1 MLCVPISAKA
11 PSTTA
16 AITTRCGKM
25 TGTGATTTGSTTG
38 MIAHWLAQ
46 CFEQSRDP
54 ASFDNA

>member
-1 MLCVPISAKA
+1 MCADQREGSEHHRRDH
-11 PSTTA
+11 
-16 AITTRCGKM
+16 TRCGKM